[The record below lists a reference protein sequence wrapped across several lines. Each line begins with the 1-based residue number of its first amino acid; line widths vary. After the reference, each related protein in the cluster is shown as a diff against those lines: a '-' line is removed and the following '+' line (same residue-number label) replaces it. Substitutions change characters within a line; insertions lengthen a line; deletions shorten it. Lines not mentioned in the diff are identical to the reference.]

1 MMARGGCAAEGG
13 GGEPVVW
20 NSSRHVTSQAAG
32 KFKQNNEGFLKNLK
46 SFSTDEALR
55 GVCLAFFAP
64 YTI

>member
-1 MMARGGCAAEGG
+1 MAGGGGYAAAGG

-32 KFKQNNEGFLKNLK
+32 KFKQNNEGFFLNLK